1 MRGHAAKGT
10 AILIVAAWHAGAE
23 PRIESFSPTG
33 YTKDVSQVAV
43 RFSDTMVAL
52 GDPGSADP
60 FVVACGVPG
69 NGRWIDERNWVY
81 DFAYDVPSAER
92 CRFSLRRG
100 VRTLAGERLTG
111 PREHVFHTGGPN
123 IIDGPI
129 ESSYTWPPRSAHRGG
144 GWPVRR
150 GRRIRGNDC
159 W

>member
-129 ESSYTWPPRSAHRGG
+129 EISYTWPPRSAHRGG